1 MAYKPS
7 ELIEFVLD
15 DGLQF
20 EPGTDFQYSDT
31 GYLVLGLVLEAATEL
46 TYYELLDQYVLKPNQ
61 LAARPALS
69 DTMDDI
75 SQGYGSWSLL
85 SWFGGF
91 TGRLIEDG
99 VMKIHPLTEW
109 TGGGLMNTPR
119 TLTQF
124 YHQLANGQ
132 IVKPESYAR
141 MLDAGVQSAER
152 GWHYGYG
159 LYVDGSVVGHGGW
172 FPGYTTNARHF
183 ADHNVTIA
191 FQSNTDEDY
200 NQRLILDR
208 LLDLYTQGR

>member
-1 MAYKPS
+1 
-7 ELIEFVLD
+7 
-15 DGLQF
+15 
-20 EPGTDFQYSDT
+20 
-31 GYLVLGLVLEAATEL
+31 
-46 TYYELLDQYVLKPNQ
+46 
-61 LAARPALS
+61 
-69 DTMDDI
+69 
-75 SQGYGSWSLL
+75 
-85 SWFGGF
+85 
-91 TGRLIEDG
+91 
-99 VMKIHPLTEW
+99 
-109 TGGGLMNTPR
+109 MNTPR